1 MDAISSAPYAVRVLG
16 SLLAI
21 LLVNRFA
28 APLYLSVAAGATLL
42 FFWAGHDLAAFFS
55 FAVDRLVTPGYLFLL
70 AAIFQII
77 ILSGQMLKAGIM
89 KELAATV
96 KSLVPRRVSL
106 ALLPAIIG
114 ILPMPGGALFS
125 APLVEEI
132 DNDTAVDPS
141 VKAQINYWFRHIW
154 EYWWPLYPGMLLAVK
169 ISGLPMP
176 VFIAVM
182 LPLTFFSVL
191 GGYLFILRGVPVTAS
206 NVKTSGSQQISIVR
220 LMAPFMLIVGMYAI
234 VSVVFPKLAGISR
247 FLPVM
252 IGVTTAQI
260 FIQISWPIDCA
271 GWRAVLLNGRPG
283 ILIATVACILVY
295 GALIEA
301 PLPDGT
307 LLIARMKD
315 ELIDLGIPIVLAI
328 GIIPFVSGVTTGIA
342 LGFVGAS
349 FPIVMSMAGN
359 GGPGVLASVV
369 LAYGC
374 GYIGMMLSPVHI
386 CLVVTNEYFKTRMGV
401 VLLRLVRP
409 LAVVLAGTIMIY
421 FLLKTAIS

>member
-1 MDAISSAPYAVRVLG
+1 MRVLG

-28 APLYLSVAAGATLL
+28 APLYLSVLAGGTLL
-42 FFWAGHDLAAFFS
+42 FFWAGHHLDAFIS
-55 FAVDRLVTPGYLFLL
+55 YAVDRLLTPGNFFLL
-70 AAIFQII
+70 AAISQII
-77 ILSGQMLKAGIM
+77 ILSGQMLKAGVM

-96 KSLVPRRVSL
+96 KSVVPHRVSL

-132 DNDTAVDPS
+132 DNDASVDPP

-154 EYWWPLYPGMLLAVK
+154 EYWWPLYPGMLLAVE
-169 ISGLPMP
+169 ISGLSMP
-176 VFIAVM
+176 VFIGIM
-182 LPLTFFSVL
+182 FPLTIFSIL
-191 GGYLFILRGVPVTAS
+191 GGYLFILRKVPIIDPAVNT
-206 NVKTSGSQQISIVR
+206 NGIVPHSVFK
-220 LMAPFMLIVGMYAI
+220 LMAPFMLIVVLYAA
-234 VSVVFPKLAGISR
+234 VSVLFPILAGVSR

-252 IGVTTAQI
+252 IGVTAAQI
-260 FIQISWPIDCA
+260 YIQISKPITFS
-271 GWRAVLLNGRPG
+271 GWREVVLNGRPG
-283 ILIATVACILVY
+283 ILVATVACILVY

-307 LLIARMKD
+307 LIIARMKD
-315 ELIDLGIPIVLAI
+315 ELVGLGIPIVLAI
-328 GIIPFVSGVTTGIA
+328 GIIPFVSGITTGIA

-359 GGPGVLASVV
+359 ENSGVLASVV

-386 CLVVTNEYFKTRMGV
+386 CLVVTNEYFKTRMGA
-401 VLLRLVRP
+401 VLLRLIRP
-409 LAVVLAGTIMIY
+409 LLVVLAGTVLIY
-421 FLLKTAIS
+421 CMLKTALS

>member
-1 MDAISSAPYAVRVLG
+1 MDAISNAPYAARVMG

-21 LLVNRFA
+21 LLINRLA
-28 APLYLSVAAGATLL
+28 APLYLSVMAGATLL
-42 FFWAGHDLAAFFS
+42 FFWAGHDLDAFLS
-55 FAVDRLVTPGYLFLL
+55 YAVERLVTPGYLFLL

-77 ILSGQMLKAGIM
+77 ILSGQMLKAGVM

-96 KSLVPRRVSL
+96 KSMVPHRVSL

-132 DNDTAVDPS
+132 DNDTAMDAE
-141 VKAQINYWFRHIW
+141 VKARINYWFRHIW
-154 EYWWPLYPGMLLAVK
+154 EYWWPLYPGMLLAVE

-182 LPLTFFSVL
+182 FPLTFFSVL
-191 GGYLFILRGVPVTAS
+191 GGYLFILRGVPPTESSA
-206 NVKTSGSQQISIVR
+206 KTSGSQQFSIVR
-220 LMAPFMLIVGMYAI
+220 LMVPFMLIVGLYALA
-234 VSVVFPKLAGISR
+234 SVVFPKLAGYSR
-247 FLPVM
+247 YLPVM
-252 IGVTTAQI
+252 IGVTAAQI
-260 FIQISWPIDCA
+260 FIQISWPVDLA

-283 ILIATVACILVY
+283 ILIVTVVCILVY

-315 ELIDLGIPIVLAI
+315 ELVGLGIPIVLAI

-359 GGPGVLASVV
+359 GGAGVLASVV

-401 VLLRLVRP
+401 VLLRLIMP
-409 LAVVLAGTIMIY
+409 LAVVLVGTIMIY
-421 FLLKTAIS
+421 LLLKTVF